1 MSPWGAGYK
10 DFCIFVFSPFCTFF
24 RCFNFLPHFFQ
35 DFKTHSKLIL
45 RRFGAIFGK
54 VIFGNFG
61 TIDFL
66 CFWGAGGLPVGPRWS
81 PEAPGRLL
89 EMSIFST
96 FFDLL
101 DRRWRSNG
109 KALKREFEQKLLYIY
124 IYNIYIYLYIYI

>member
-1 MSPWGAGYK
+1 MFTS
-10 DFCIFVFSPFCTFF
+10 
-24 RCFNFLPHFFQ
+24 FFQ
-35 DFKTHSKLIL
+35 AFKTHSKLIL
-45 RRFGAIFGK
+45 RRFGAIFEIA
-54 VIFGNFG
+54 IFGNFA

-109 KALKREFEQKLLYIY
+109 RALKREFEQKLLYRCRKSSYRSKYCKKIVFFSP
-124 IYNIYIYLYIYI
+124 N